1 MRAAGIMEYPKIG
14 RVTSESVHKGTEKT
28 WDQWVAILE
37 KAGART
43 WTHQEI
49 VAFLKKKH
57 KLGPWW
63 QQGVAMGYEIA
74 IGRRV
79 EGQNA
84 KGEYSVTATK
94 SLAMDAKNAWKNF
107 ISEEGIAIWLQPLFE
122 VEIKPKNSFETQDGY
137 FGEIRTVMKPVQDP
151 SKPAAK
157 VERRVRMSWQDPNWD
172 YSTSVEVLFVKRPNG
187 KSIVAINHTK
197 IKDLRIQAKLRA
209 RWRKA
214 LDEFAKKWA

>member
-1 MRAAGIMEYPKIG
+1 MEYPKIG
-14 RVTSESVHKGTEKT
+14 RVTSESVHKGTGKT
-28 WDQWVAILE
+28 WDQWVLILE

-63 QQGVAMGYEIA
+63 QQGVAMGFEIA
-74 IGRRV
+74 TGRRV

-84 KGEYSVTATK
+84 KGEYGLTVTK
-94 SLAMDAKNAWKNF
+94 SIRLDVKKVLKFFM
-107 ISEEGIAIWLQPLFE
+107 SEEGIAIWLQPLFE
-122 VEIKPKNSFETQDGY
+122 IAIKPKCMFETQDGY

-151 SKPAAK
+151 SAKSAK
-157 VERRVRMSWQDPNWD
+157 VERRIRMSWQDPNWD
-172 YSTSVEVLFVKRPNG
+172 YSTSVEVMFVARANG
-187 KSIVAINHTK
+187 SSIVAFNHGK
-197 IKDLRIQAKLRA
+197 IKDTRVQAKLRA

-214 LDEFAKKWA
+214 LDELAEKCS